1 MNYIK
6 IDISGHVQEII
17 PEYVDIFPNIPISQ
31 RYPAEFIKNLIPVD
45 DNVEITND
53 MVYSYEDN
61 KFYKPE
67 NKQNLQDKI
76 KELQSLNE
84 DLTSQIT
91 DLQLALVE
99 AYEAIGGSTNG

>member
-1 MNYIK
+1 MKYIK
-6 IDISGHVQEII
+6 IDISTGLVQEII
-17 PEYVDIFPNIPISQ
+17 PEYVDIFPNIPISK

-45 DNVEITND
+45 DNIEITND

-76 KELQSLNE
+76 KELQSLNN
-84 DLTSQIT
+84 DLNNQIT

-99 AYEAIGGSTNG
+99 LYEKKEEV

>member
-1 MNYIK
+1 MKYIK
-6 IDISGHVQEII
+6 IDISTGLVQEII
-17 PEYVDIFPNIPISQ
+17 PEYVDIFPNIPISK
-31 RYPAEFIKNLIPVD
+31 RYPAEFIKNLIPLD
-45 DNVEITND
+45 DNIEITND

-76 KELQSLNE
+76 KELQSLNN
-84 DLTSQIT
+84 DLSNQIT

-99 AYEAIGGSTNG
+99 LYEKKEEV

>member
-1 MNYIK
+1 MKYIK
-6 IDISGHVQEII
+6 VNFNGQIDEII
-17 PEYVDIFPNIPISQ
+17 PEYIDIFPNIPISE
-31 RYPAEFIKNLIPVD
+31 RYSSEFVRNLIPVD
-45 DNVEITND
+45 DSIEITND

-76 KELQSLNE
+76 KELQSLNK

-99 AYEAIGGSTNG
+99 AYEAINNNA

>member
-1 MNYIK
+1 MKYIK
-6 IDISGHVQEII
+6 IDISTGLVQEII
-17 PEYVDIFPNIPISQ
+17 PEYVDIFPNIPISK

-45 DNVEITND
+45 DNIEITND

-76 KELQSLNE
+76 KELQSLNN
-84 DLTSQIT
+84 DLSNQIT

-99 AYEAIGGSTNG
+99 LYEKKEEV